1 MPLPF
6 PYESDGD
13 PTPRRVGFRLSPELV
28 MDFGDDV
35 SHTMTIY
42 EGYALLHA
50 ILRLIWLAVSVLSYE
65 VPPLSTGTLSRPPQR
80 GRLVMISKRNFTTSR
95 LTTTQSINSTA
106 ESSDKF
112 HTYELSDRNI
122 ISPSA
127 EGFCR
132 TTVLPASFIGIQAS
146 GLYDTSF
153 RKHPQEV
160 IHQCRV
166 SKRHDPMA
174 VTSSNLRIF

>member
-6 PYESDGD
+6 PYGSAGD
-13 PTPRRVGFRLSPELV
+13 PTPRRVEFRLSPDLV

-50 ILRLIWLAVSVLSYE
+50 ILRLIWLAVFFLMKF
-65 VPPLSTGTLSRPPQR
+65 STEHRYP
-80 GRLVMISKRNFTTSR
+80 V
-95 LTTTQSINSTA
+95 TTTAEREIGHDIKEKLYYISLNYDREHKSTA

-112 HTYELSDRNI
+112 HTYDLSDRNI